1 MTIAGGPTIHRD
13 RGSAGEVLL
22 LLLLGAM
29 FVLPAWADD
38 VKVLNADAHYP
49 EGPVWYQNKLYYV
62 EYDRNTVTIWDGKSN
77 TVFSSVPGCGQ
88 SAVVPTVR
96 GEFLTTCFD
105 NGTIGRIS
113 ASGKALPP
121 YTHDRDGNVF
131 VAPND
136 FAPDKRGGVY
146 FTASGSPG
154 PTIDG
159 KVFYIAADGTIT
171 QEASDLHSAN
181 GIAVSTDGKILYVVE
196 TEDHRLLQFTIGR
209 DARLSDRRVFLNLD
223 DLTQHVVHILPDG
236 VKVDS
241 RGEIFIGQSP
251 LDARAPLAGRIFV
264 VDPTGKSLRTITV
277 PSPSVPN
284 FALDPDE
291 KTLYVT
297 ANDQIDKAPH
307 HGKVYAIR
315 IH

>member
-1 MTIAGGPTIHRD
+1 MII
-13 RGSAGEVLL
+13 SAGPAVRPDRESAGKVLL
-22 LLLLGAM
+22 RLLLGAM
-29 FVLPAWADD
+29 FILPAWADD

-49 EGPVWYQNKLYYV
+49 EGPVWYRDKLYYV
-62 EYDRNTVTIWDGKSN
+62 EYDRNTVTVWDGKSN
-77 TVFSSVPGCGQ
+77 SVFASDPGCGQ

-113 ASGKALPP
+113 AAGKTLPP
-121 YTHDRDGNVF
+121 YTHDKDGNVF
-131 VAPND
+131 VGPND
-136 FAPDKRGGVY
+136 FAPDKRGGIY
-146 FTASGSPG
+146 FTTSGSPG
-154 PTIDG
+154 PVIDG
-159 KVFYIAADGTIT
+159 KVFYIAPDGTIT

-181 GIAVSTDGKILYVVE
+181 GIAVSRDGKTLYVVE
-196 TEDHRLLQFTIGR
+196 TEDHRLLEFTIGR
-209 DARLSDRRVFLNLD
+209 DARLSDRRVFVNLD
-223 DLTQHVVHILPDG
+223 ELTHHVVPILPDG

-251 LDARAPLAGRIFV
+251 LDARAPLVGRIFV
-264 VDPTGKSLRTITV
+264 VDSTGKSLRTITV

-284 FALDPDE
+284 FALGPDE

-297 ANDQIDKAPH
+297 ATDQIDKAPH

-315 IH
+315 MH